1 MKLSVKF
8 LKRFQTGTITPSPS
22 FLHKQRYSSAGS
34 VDDPGGFRRGV
45 IYRLWIRP
53 LRLTVTLDC
62 TRPMDTTIYGRD
74 QTIHR
79 TTEVDVEVNKKG
91 KVVSV
96 WFRCRPL
103 PFTQNV
109 VSAYRAREMDK
120 MYQGVGMGRIVSIEF
135 AEDKHK
141 CDPKF

>member
-8 LKRFQTGTITPSPS
+8 SKRLQTCFHVPSY
-22 FLHKQRYSSAGS
+22 FHKQRYSGAGS

-45 IYRLWIRP
+45 MYRLWIRP
-53 LRLTVTLDC
+53 LRLAVTLDC

-79 TTEVDVEVNKKG
+79 TTGVNVEVNKKG
-91 KVVSV
+91 QVVSV

-103 PFTQNV
+103 PFTQCV
-109 VSAYRAREMDK
+109 VQVARARDMVK
-120 MYQGVGMGRIVSIEF
+120 MYQGGEMGRIVAIEF
-135 AEDKHK
+135 VEDKQK